1 MRAGYPV
8 SQCGRACQALGRRGP
23 ELKRVCCGDAELPIS
38 GAIVFKLDNSE
49 LLPPSGLVDFVET
62 RLEIDGR
69 RCRIT
74 LDRVLSLEILGLP
87 SRGVVGSLLSGLL
100 NSNTCGFRMS
110 E

>member
-1 MRAGYPV
+1 MYDDIIMER
-8 SQCGRACQALGRRGP
+8 SKFSFLF
-23 ELKRVCCGDAELPIS
+23 LKM
-38 GAIVFKLDNSE
+38 IVFKLDNSE